1 MTGPD
6 QPARDRETPQETGP
20 HHRPGDAIGLG
31 AAAWVD
37 PSEVTWNFSRSGG
50 PGGQHVN
57 KTSTR
62 AELRVPIRAIGGIDP
77 DAIERLRE
85 RAGHL
90 LLQSRDEIRV
100 VSDEHR
106 SQRRNREACLERLSA
121 LVGACERR
129 PRVRRKTRP
138 TRASKERRLKDKKQ
152 HSRKKQD
159 RNWRDDG

>member
-1 MTGPD
+1 
-6 QPARDRETPQETGP
+6 
-20 HHRPGDAIGLG
+20 
-31 AAAWVD
+31 
-37 PSEVTWNFSRSGG
+37 
-50 PGGQHVN
+50 
-57 KTSTR
+57 
-62 AELRVPIRAIGGIDP
+62 
-77 DAIERLRE
+77 
-85 RAGHL
+85 GHL

>member
-1 MTGPD
+1 MTEPD
-6 QPARDRETPQETGP
+6 QPARDREVQPENGP
-20 HHRPGDAIGLG
+20 RHRPGDAIGLG
-31 AAAWVD
+31 VGAWVD
-37 PSEVTWNFSRSGG
+37 PSEVAWSFSRSGG

-62 AELRVPIRAIGGIDP
+62 AELRVAVRAIGGMPP
-77 DAIERLRE
+77 DAIDRLRE

-121 LVGACERR
+121 LVEN
-129 PRVRRKTRP
+129 PRTFVPGSRMAFAGIP
-138 TRASKERRLKDKKQ
+138 DAGDRADLIAYLETQS
-152 HSRKKQD
+152 
-159 RNWRDDG
+159 